1 MFHVPLSYQ
10 PLTPFIV
17 EIVDEPTKQTTAFDV
32 LIGAVEIVIA
42 IVVVALLLGLL
53 CAGVLI
59 ALRRIRGLDIP
70 DDGSSDGIRL
80 RLEPP
85 PRKTTNSAS

>member
-1 MFHVPLSYQ
+1 MLLSYQ
-10 PLTPFIV
+10 PLTPFII
-17 EIVDEPTKQTTAFDV
+17 ELVDETTEQTTVFDV
-32 LIGAVEIVIA
+32 LVGTAEIVVA
-42 IVVVALLLGLL
+42 IVVVALLFGLL

-70 DDGSSDGIRL
+70 DDGSSNGIQL

-85 PRKTTNSAS
+85 PRKTITSP

>member
-1 MFHVPLSYQ
+1 M
-10 PLTPFIV
+10 
-17 EIVDEPTKQTTAFDV
+17 FDV
-32 LIGAVEIVIA
+32 LIGAVEIIVA

-70 DDGSSDGIRL
+70 DDGSSAGIQL

-85 PRKTTNSAS
+85 PRKTINSP